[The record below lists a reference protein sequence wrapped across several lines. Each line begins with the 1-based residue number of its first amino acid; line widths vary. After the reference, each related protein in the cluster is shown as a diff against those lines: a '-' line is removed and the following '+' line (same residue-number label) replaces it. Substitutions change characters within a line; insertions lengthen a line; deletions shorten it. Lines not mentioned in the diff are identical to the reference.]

1 MYFDDEKFK
10 KKSSIHTAKVMQS
23 ILSIRCSLDMLN
35 HILIQAIERRLT
47 RLVAKKVWSKLKFTA
62 MVMHA
67 ER

>member
-1 MYFDDEKFK
+1 M
-10 KKSSIHTAKVMQS
+10 HTAKVMQS

-35 HILIQAIERRLT
+35 HILIQSIERSLT

-62 MVMHA
+62 MVMHG